1 MTEGTSTEQHISRRG
16 ALAVAG
22 AGAVAAAGIQLSA
35 PQTASATAARQV
47 ADVIFVN
54 GRVTTLDRK
63 RSSVSGLAVSGGR
76 ILATGSDTEVRRFV
90 GRRTRVIDLHGRRVI
105 PGLNDSHTHM
115 IREGLIYTSEL
126 SLAGVTSVAD
136 ALRLIKFQA
145 DRTPAQQWIRVVGSF
160 TKWQFREKRLPTLAE
175 LNAAVPDKPVLLLHL
190 YDRALLNQTAV
201 RLLGITGST
210 PAPPGGEIE
219 VDAAGNPTGLL
230 LAKPSPVLLN
240 ATLAQLPVLDPESQ
254 IISTRHYMRHL
265 NARGVTSITDAAG
278 GGTLFPDHYSAVN
291 QLHAQGELTVRIGYH
306 LYPRARGS
314 ELANFQE
321 FVATNKPGGDGFLT
335 MAGAGEVVVFDAIDF
350 ENFEYPRPNLASTMD
365 APLRDILSL
374 FAEHE
379 WPFRLHATYDESVTR
394 LLDNIEQVYGPTGPK
409 SGFII
414 DHAETVTD
422 ATIDRIAGLGGSVAL
437 QHRMAF
443 QGETF
448 QQRYGA
454 RAASH
459 TPPIRDF
466 LRSGVPVGL
475 GSDATRAASDNLWIA
490 LYWITTGRT
499 LGGTRLYGPDNT
511 LDRVEALRLLTQGSA
526 ALSKEDAYKG
536 TLAPGAFADLAVLT
550 EDYLKVPDS
559 RIPGIESVLTMVDGR
574 IVHAAAEF
582 STLNPPLPAVQ
593 PSYSPLLTGANR
605 L

>member
-1 MTEGTSTEQHISRRG
+1 MSDETASGRHLSRRG

-22 AGAVAAAGIQLSA
+22 AGAVAATLPGT
-35 PQTASATAARQV
+35 QTATAKPARRT
-47 ADVIFVN
+47 ADVILVN
-54 GRVTTLDRK
+54 GRVTTLDRAK
-63 RSSVSGLAVSGGR
+63 SSVSALAVRDGR
-76 ILATGSDTEVRRFV
+76 VLATGGDAEIRRFA
-90 GRRTRVIDLHGRRVI
+90 GRGTRVIDLRGRRVV

-136 ALRLIKFQA
+136 ALRLIRFQA
-145 DRTPAQQWIRVVGSF
+145 DRTPAPQWIRVVGSF
-160 TKWQFREKRLPTLAE
+160 TKWQFREQRLPTLAE

-201 RLLGITGST
+201 RLLGITGDT
-210 PAPPGGEIE
+210 PVPPGGQIE
-219 VDAAGNPTGLL
+219 LDAAGNPTGLL

-240 ATLAQLPVLDPESQ
+240 ATLARLPALDPESQ
-254 IISTRHYMRHL
+254 VLSTRLYMRHL

-278 GGTLFPDHYSAVN
+278 GGTLYPDHYSVVN

-306 LYPRARGS
+306 LYPRAPGS
-314 ELANFQE
+314 EFDNFKE
-321 FVATNKPGGDGFLT
+321 FVATTKPGGDGFLT

-350 ENFEYPRPNLASTMD
+350 ENFEEPRPNLTPTMD
-365 APLRDILSL
+365 ARLRDILAL

-379 WPFRLHATYDESVTR
+379 WPFRLHATYDESAVR
-394 LLDNIEQVYGPTGPK
+394 LLDNIERVYGPTGPA

-414 DHAETVTD
+414 DHGETLTD
-422 ATIDRIAGLGGSVAL
+422 ATIDRIAGLGGSIAV

-448 QQRYGA
+448 RQRYGA
-454 RAASH
+454 RAAAH
-459 TPPIRDF
+459 TPPVRRF

-475 GSDATRAASDNLWIA
+475 GTDATRAASDNLWIA

-499 LGGTRLYGPDNT
+499 LGGTRLYGPENT

-526 ALSKEDAYKG
+526 TLSKENGDKG
-536 TLAPGAFADLAVLT
+536 TLTPGALADLAVLT
-550 EDYLKVPDS
+550 EDYLKVPDA

-582 STLNPPLPAVQ
+582 SALNPPLPAVR